1 MHHLMNLTL
10 ALAMAVI
17 ALGVPAVAAQ
27 ECSFVG
33 EVPIGVIASLTG
45 DRPKV
50 GQSTVEAAEMVVEEI
65 NAQCGLQIGGENYE
79 VVILVED
86 SESKGESA
94 VAAATRLIVDE
105 EVVAIIGPQASV
117 EAVPAGQVA
126 DDRETPMISP
136 WSTNPATT
144 LDRPWV
150 FRAAFLDPFQGPV
163 VASFA
168 MEEYGAQT
176 AAVLYDIAS
185 DYPKGLAENFRDAF
199 TEAGGE
205 VVAFE
210 SFTTGDADFSSQ
222 LTNIIAANPD
232 VLFTPQYYNEVP
244 LIVQQARE
252 LGFDKPILGS
262 DSWGT
267 PDLLDLCGDACNGLF
282 FSTHYAPDIATEV
295 AQQFITA
302 YEEKY
307 GAKPDDVAALT
318 YDAFKMLFTAITNAD
333 SLDRAAIR
341 DALAEIE
348 LFEGVTG
355 LMSFDEQGDPI
366 KCAVIIQIKDGAF
379 TYYDTACPAGFPP
392 EEEGMGGELDGA
404 ALVAERCTVCH
415 SAERIDAA
423 EKDEAGWTTTVDRMI
438 ANGAELNEAE
448 RAAVIEYLASR

>member
-1 MHHLMNLTL
+1 MFKRLTTLTL
-10 ALAMAVI
+10 ALVLVASITPTA
-17 ALGVPAVAAQ
+17 AAQ
-27 ECSFVG
+27 ECNFAG
-33 EVPIGVIASLTG
+33 EIPIGVLASLTG

-50 GQSTVEAAEMVVEEI
+50 GQSTVEAAEMVVAEI
-65 NAQCGLQIGGENYE
+65 NAQCGIQIEGENYE
-79 VVILVED
+79 VLILVED
-86 SESKGESA
+86 TESKGESA
-94 VAAATRLIVDE
+94 VAAATKLIVDE
-105 EVVAIIGPQASV
+105 EVIALIGPQASV

-163 VASFA
+163 VAGFA

-205 VVAFE
+205 IVAFE
-210 SFTTGDADFSSQ
+210 SFTTNDTDFSSQ

-282 FSTHYAPDIATEV
+282 FSAHYAPDIATEV
-295 AQQFITA
+295 AQKFITA
-302 YEEKY
+302 YEEQY

-318 YDAFKMLFTAITNAD
+318 YDAFQILFAAIRNAN

-366 KCAVIIQIKDGAF
+366 KCAVIIQIVEGGF
-379 TYYDTACPAGFPP
+379 TYYDTACPPGFPP
-392 EEEGMGGELDGA
+392 EEMGGALDGA

-415 SAERIDAA
+415 SAERIEAA
-423 EKDEAGWTTTVDRMI
+423 EKDLAGWTETVDRMI
-438 ANGAELNEAE
+438 GNGAQLDEAE
-448 RAAVIEYLASR
+448 REAVINYLAGQ